1 LIILLETEFMPHLIV
16 FLARYAPLIC
26 LFFSSLLSSPLLS
39 FGLMEALAAPAR
51 GDGLFLYPSDLRVLA
66 SVVADKPS

>member
-1 LIILLETEFMPHLIV
+1 LIILLETEFMPHLIA

-26 LFFSSLLSSPLLS
+26 LFFSSLLS